1 MKTREAKT
9 IIYDDNGYKETI
21 IEMVPDLPIPTL
33 EETIQQKEQ
42 QLLQMYNELQ
52 ALKEQQS

>member
-21 IEMVPDLPIPTL
+21 IEMVPDLPTPSIDEIIKSK
-33 EETIQQKEQ
+33 EE
-42 QLLQMYNELQ
+42 QLLELYAELQ
-52 ALKEQQS
+52 SLKEKQ